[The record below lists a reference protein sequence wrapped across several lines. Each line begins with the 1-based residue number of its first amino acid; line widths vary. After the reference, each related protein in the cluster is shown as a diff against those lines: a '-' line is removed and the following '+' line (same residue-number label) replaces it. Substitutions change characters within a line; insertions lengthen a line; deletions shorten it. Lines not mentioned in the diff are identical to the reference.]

1 MMDITAT
8 ALEKAI
14 LEKALEKNVTRKKSM
29 AYKKGS
35 KSVEEEHSCTLS
47 CCYPQ
52 HYTLYWKVLKYIAP
66 NNKSLLYDP
75 AL

>member
-1 MMDITAT
+1 MDVIAT

-14 LEKALEKNVTRKKSM
+14 LDKALEKDVTRKKSM

-47 CCYPQ
+47 CCNPQ
-52 HYTLYWKVLKYIAP
+52 HYTLY
-66 NNKSLLYDP
+66 
-75 AL
+75 